1 MPGRNSFFLKK
12 KNKITSFL
20 CFNNYYLTFNQRK
33 NTKNS
38 MQLSFTLFICLLNIV
53 NCFVTISY
61 NPVQEE
67 LAGAK
72 SEIHKWH
79 STFDNSAATPPGATP
94 GLHLNLRTVSEIIRW
109 LDYQQAFF
117 NSVLLV
123 KKY

>member
-1 MPGRNSFFLKK
+1 
-12 KNKITSFL
+12 
-20 CFNNYYLTFNQRK
+20 LTFNQRK